1 MATKGAAAQ
10 PGRWEPRRKA
20 GPQAREFQLSQR
32 DVCRVTSAA
41 ISVVLSITGALPR
54 SPRCP
59 FLSSSQQRTLYTDED
74 LAPNAPK
81 VTSPDVEEAGSLD
94 LEFVLSSIVLARAA
108 GGVRAGGH
116 RAVAT
121 GLLQK
126 GLTDT
131 FADVQVSVVDCP
143 NLTEEPFTFPVKGIC
158 GKTRIA
164 EVGGVPYLLPL
175 INKKKVYDLNKIA
188 KEIQLLGAFVLGAG
202 AGPFQTLGFNSEFM
216 PVIEVKAKRRIGK
229 LNFVTCMRQTLEKH
243 YGDKPVGMGGTF
255 VIQKGKVKTH
265 IMPAEFSSC
274 PLNSDALSH

>member
-108 GGVRAGGH
+108 GG
-116 RAVAT
+116 
-121 GLLQK
+121 K

-216 PVIEVKAKRRIGK
+216 PVIEVKAKRRTGK
-229 LNFVTCMRQTLEKH
+229 LKFVTCMRQTLEKH

-265 IMPAEFSSC
+265 IMPAEISSC